1 MYSGSVAVTSTG
13 AAASAEAISASQ
25 SSHPGCSAAME
36 ATVDAKPS
44 LALTRTGVSGA
55 PAMPRASATAGRYSI
70 RRDGSMPPDAVTT
83 AAGAASRMRAA
94 SSLGANPPKTTECT
108 APSRAVASIAI
119 TASGIIGM

>member
-1 MYSGSVAVTSTG
+1 MYSGSVALTSTG
-13 AAASAEAISASQ
+13 AAGSAEAISVSQ
-25 SSHPGCSAAME
+25 SSHPGCSATDE
-36 ATVDAKPS
+36 AKPS
-44 LALTRTGVSGA
+44 LVLTSTGVSGA

-94 SSLGANPPKTTECT
+94 SSLGAKPPKTTECT

-119 TASGIIGM
+119 AASGIIGM

>member
-1 MYSGSVAVTSTG
+1 MYSGSVALTSTG
-13 AAASAEAISASQ
+13 AAGSAEAISVSQ
-25 SSHPGCSAAME
+25 SSHPACSAAE
-36 ATVDAKPS
+36 DPAKPS
-44 LALTRTGVSGA
+44 LALTSTGVSGA